1 MNILRI
7 PGLRYFLAPITAL
20 LVIAGASLHGET
32 AEAKPAPAAE
42 GQAATPGAKPAK
54 KGIYV
59 GMPAAELQA
68 LIGKPEKIVP
78 VPNNNGTENGHGEVW
93 VYRRLI
99 KSSTEVVTI
108 GSKPVMGRR
117 QTGNGT
123 WSDVVLS
130 TEPVTKNRLT
140 QVYQVASFLIVNGQ
154 FVTNKQSEETE
165 QSFQ

>member
-1 MNILRI
+1 MNILRL
-7 PGLRYFLAPITAL
+7 PSPRCLLAPVTAL
-20 LVIAGASLHGET
+20 LVIAVAPLPGEP

-42 GQAATPGAKPAK
+42 GPAATPVAQSAK
-54 KGIYV
+54 KGVYV

-68 LIGKPEKIVP
+68 LIGKPEKIIP
-78 VPNNNGTENGHGEVW
+78 VPSTTAEAGHGEIW

-108 GSKPVMGRR
+108 GTKPVMGRR

-123 WSDVVLS
+123 WSDVVLT

-140 QVYQVASFLIVNGQ
+140 QTYQVANFLIVNGQ
-154 FVTNKQSEETE
+154 FVGNKQSEETQ

>member
-1 MNILRI
+1 MNILRL
-7 PGLRYFLAPITAL
+7 PSPRYLLAPITAL
-20 LVIAGASLHGET
+20 LVIAGAPLPGEP

-42 GQAATPGAKPAK
+42 GQAATPAAQPAK
-54 KGIYV
+54 KGVYV

-68 LIGKPEKIVP
+68 LIGKPEKIIP
-78 VPNNNGTENGHGEVW
+78 VPSNSTESGHGEIW

-108 GSKPVMGRR
+108 GTRPVTGRR

-123 WSDVVLS
+123 WSDVVLT

-140 QVYQVASFLIVNGQ
+140 QTYQVANFLIVNGQ
-154 FVTNKQSEETE
+154 FVGNKQSEETQ

>member
-7 PGLRYFLAPITAL
+7 PGSRCLLAQVTAL
-20 LVIAGASLHGET
+20 LLIAGAPLLGEP
-32 AEAKPAPAAE
+32 ADAKPAPAAV
-42 GQAATPGAKPAK
+42 GPAATPAAQPAK
-54 KGIYV
+54 KGLYV
-59 GMPAAELQA
+59 GMPAAELEA
-68 LIGKPEKIVP
+68 LFGKPEKIIP
-78 VPNNNGTENGHGEVW
+78 VPAPATESGHGEIW

-108 GSKPVMGRR
+108 GTKPVMGRR

-123 WSDVVLS
+123 WADVVLT

-140 QVYQVASFLIVNGQ
+140 QTYQLANFLIVNGQ
-154 FVTNKQSEETE
+154 YVMCTKTEESQ

>member
-1 MNILRI
+1 MNILRL
-7 PGLRYFLAPITAL
+7 PSPRCLLAQIAAL
-20 LVIAGASLHGET
+20 LVIAGAPLAGEP
-32 AEAKPAPAAE
+32 ADAKPAPAAE
-42 GQAATPGAKPAK
+42 GPTATPAAAQPAK
-54 KGIYV
+54 KRIYV

-78 VPNNNGTENGHGEVW
+78 VPTNSTENGHGEIW

-108 GSKPVMGRR
+108 GTKPIMGRR

-140 QVYQVASFLIVNGQ
+140 QTYQVANFLIVNGQ
-154 FVTNKQSEETE
+154 FVANTQSEEAE